1 MGEHELQRLIA
12 EMLRPL
18 LARLL
23 TSQAKVGHVGADTFV
38 YWAEG
43 EPGKR
48 VAPDVYVLPGIEQGL
63 AVPSWRLWE
72 IGVKPSFVFEV
83 VSSDALK
90 DYEDAPVL
98 YGEIG
103 VGELVVFDPH
113 ARIAQGET
121 NEGRRRVRWQVFR
134 RVKGRGFVRVE
145 SSQGDRIASR
155 SLGCFLRVVGEGAAM
170 RVRVGLGPAGEELFP
185 TEAEA
190 ERATAEAERGRAE
203 AERGRA
209 DAAVARVAQLEAE
222 LAKARAKK
230 KQGTKAKG

>member
-12 EMLRPL
+12 ETLRPL

-23 TSQAKVGHVGADTFV
+23 TSQRKVGHVGADTFV
-38 YWAEG
+38 YWVDG

-48 VAPDVYVLPGIEQGL
+48 VAPDVYVLPGIEQGIV
-63 AVPSWRLWE
+63 VPSWRLWE
-72 IGVKPSFVFEV
+72 IGVKPSFAFEV

-103 VGELVVFDPH
+103 VAELVVFDPH
-113 ARIAQGET
+113 AWLAPLRAHESRQ
-121 NEGRRRVRWQVFR
+121 RVRWQVFR

-145 SSQGDRIASR
+145 SSQADRIASR
-155 SLGCFLRVVGEGAAM
+155 SLGCFLRVVGEGAEM
-170 RVRVGLGPAGEELFP
+170 RIRVGLGPMGDELFP

-190 ERATAEAERGRAE
+190 ERERAE
-203 AERGRA
+203 AERERA
-209 DAAVARVAQLEAE
+209 DAALARVAALEAE
-222 LAKARAKK
+222 LAAMRAPKK
-230 KQGTKAKG
+230 RSTKPRG